1 MIRKISV
8 GSDYKTAM
16 HYIVG
21 QKVMQ
26 DQFIIHN
33 IENTS
38 DGFKVWIENSSKE
51 VMAWKF
57 FNFTMPVSI
66 EYNIEF

>member
-1 MIRKISV
+1 
-8 GSDYKTAM
+8 M

-38 DGFKVWIENSSKE
+38 DGFKVWIENFGKE